1 MEMTNMTKG
10 LIAAAAVAIALVAG
24 AVGFAIG
31 QSDDDHMGGSSWMG
45 DMPGISHGGHHG
57 GSDDSW
63 AGPRM
68 QMGAMPGMSMGD
80 RGMVLDEAAF
90 IAMMIPHHEMALD
103 MAEAAIE
110 NGEDPEVRRLA
121 RAVVDEQRREIAQMR
136 SWYLEWYGQA
146 PPVMPMSGAMAMMG
160 MAMDHTTIAT
170 ADDPDREFL
179 RLMIP
184 HHAGAIL
191 MADMLLAGEPRDEL
205 AQLAR
210 EIIAAQS
217 REIGDMQEAR
227 ERIAPPLG

>member
-1 MEMTNMTKG
+1 VTTKTKG

-24 AVGFAIG
+24 AVGFAVAQTG
-31 QSDDDHMGGSSWMG
+31 DDHMGGSSWMG
-45 DMPGISHGGHHG
+45 DMPSISHGGHHG

-63 AGPRM
+63 SGRSM

-80 RGMVLDEAAF
+80 HGMTLDEQAF

-103 MAEAAIE
+103 MGRAELE
-110 NGEDPEVRRLA
+110 NGDDPQVRRLA
-121 RAVVDEQRREIAQMR
+121 RTIVDEQRKEIAQMR
-136 SWYLEWYGQA
+136 NWYLEWFGEE

-160 MAMDHTTIAT
+160 MSMDHTTIES

-210 EIIAAQS
+210 EIVAAQS
-217 REIGDMQEAR
+217 NEIGDMQEMR